1 MMNDLVF
8 TITILMISILYVYMR
23 IKDKKDKTYLMKFNE
38 QYHFDNAGNKYS
50 KNLLEIGKFPYHA
63 FKENNV
69 EKGIEMDMEFLRKR
83 DEYLDSL
90 TLEQHSQLIRGMDSY
105 LIGDISNVRLAKK
118 IAKER
123 GYKF

>member
-1 MMNDLVF
+1 MTDLAL
-8 TITILMISILYVYMR
+8 TIIIAMIPIVYISAR
-23 IKDKKDKTYLMKFNE
+23 IKEKNDKSYLKKFNE
-38 QYHFDNAGNKYS
+38 WYHFDNATNEYS
-50 KNLLEIGKFPYHA
+50 KNLLKIGEFPYHA

-90 TLEQHSQLIRGMDSY
+90 TLEQHGQLIRGMDSY
-105 LIGDISNVRLAKK
+105 LMGDVSSVRLAKK